1 MAKKFRLFHC
11 CDLHG
16 SEKCWRKFLRAAEY
30 YNCDAVIA
38 AGDLTGKVIIPI
50 IETKPGQY
58 VIRIFGRIEKF
69 KEDKLEK
76 WKKTIRDSG
85 YYPWMMTKEE
95 VEEVKDDPQK
105 QDEIFSKVMEAEM
118 ARWVKMADEIV
129 PKGKLVIANPGNDD
143 RFVVDEQILESERVI
158 YPLHRV
164 VELGG
169 TYQMVSCEWVNPT
182 PWDSPRECSE
192 EELEK
197 KIRKEINR
205 LDDFENAIFNF
216 HAPPKGT
223 GLGTCPKLDTS
234 VKPPKPV
241 TRFLRPVYTDA
252 GSVAVRKVID
262 EFQPLLGLHGHIHES
277 KGKYKLGRTM
287 VFNAGSEYTSGI
299 LHGIILT
306 LEPGRLVQ
314 YMPVEA

>member
-118 ARWVKMADEIV
+118 ARWVKM
-129 PKGKLVIANPGNDD
+129 
-143 RFVVDEQILESERVI
+143 
-158 YPLHRV
+158 
-164 VELGG
+164 
-169 TYQMVSCEWVNPT
+169 VNPT